1 MKAYIDIPLL
11 ASIVTVCCAKVA
23 TAVRQQQGSPFQ
35 GRVTSQRTPQ
45 AGPVPLLPIIQ
56 NMSMSDHPTIIPSFD
71 KLSNARLLVDVVC
84 FSSLTYTAI
93 PILPVDAPE
102 IASEAE
108 WHAARFA
115 LPTTALDMVSPRDSI
130 LETAA
135 NLVLVAQDTGM
146 PPAYQR
152 LPAIC

>member
-1 MKAYIDIPLL
+1 
-11 ASIVTVCCAKVA
+11 
-23 TAVRQQQGSPFQ
+23 
-35 GRVTSQRTPQ
+35 
-45 AGPVPLLPIIQ
+45 
-56 NMSMSDHPTIIPSFD
+56 MSDHPTIIPSFD

-115 LPTTALDMVSPRDSI
+115 LPTIALDMVSPRDSI

-152 LPAIC
+152 LPAIS